1 MSFLIPVINAVY
13 WFLVILIFARFIFS
27 WVRPDPY
34 HAVWGPLV
42 RFTYQVTEP
51 LLAPIRKLLPNMSG
65 LDFSPIIL
73 LFGLNILR
81 SLLFGLVA

>member
-1 MSFLIPVINAVY
+1 MVLVAQLIDILY
-13 WFLVILIFARFIFS
+13 WILVVFIFARFIFS

-34 HAVWGPLV
+34 SPIWGPLM
-42 RFTYQVTEP
+42 RITYQVTEP
-51 LLAPIRKLLPNMSG
+51 LLSPIRRVLPGMGG

-81 SLLFGLVA
+81 GLLLNIVL